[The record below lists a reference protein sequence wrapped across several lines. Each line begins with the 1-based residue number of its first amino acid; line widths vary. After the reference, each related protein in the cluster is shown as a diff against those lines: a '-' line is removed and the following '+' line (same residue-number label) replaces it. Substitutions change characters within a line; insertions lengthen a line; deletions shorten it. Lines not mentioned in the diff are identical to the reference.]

1 MNSITLLRIF
11 VHIFKVLCHVTI
23 IGMASI
29 CITCLALFPGPTNG
43 FMVVQYILNIMV
55 IAANLYPC
63 GGYALP
69 HPHAAWLG
77 INLLFT
83 LLNWQ
88 KKYTDTIHGLLDND
102 VILNYLNPGQM
113 ERHRVLFWASV
124 ASWLIILALHLASLG
139 LAKFLEILEEVEK
152 AGERRNIVIAILKK
166 LLELMEKYRK
176 KTPEI
181 DLIV

>member
-1 MNSITLLRIF
+1 
-11 VHIFKVLCHVTI
+11 
-23 IGMASI
+23 
-29 CITCLALFPGPTNG
+29 
-43 FMVVQYILNIMV
+43 
-55 IAANLYPC
+55 
-63 GGYALP
+63 
-69 HPHAAWLG
+69 
-77 INLLFT
+77 
-83 LLNWQ
+83 
-88 KKYTDTIHGLLDND
+88 
-102 VILNYLNPGQM
+102 M

-166 LLELMEKYRK
+166 LLEFMEKYHK